1 MINSVAF
8 DVDRLV
14 RPHLR
19 QLQPYRSA
27 RHDHA
32 SACGVLLD
40 ANENPR
46 APSLSGS
53 PSTLNRYPDPM
64 QNDLRRRL
72 AELNGVEAES
82 VFVGSGSDE
91 IIDLLLRLFCQPARD
106 AIVICEPTY
115 GMYRVAASI
124 HDVEIISSR
133 LSECFQLDLPSIIE
147 LCEREIP
154 PRLLFCCSPN
164 NPTGNRL
171 AEQDVI
177 RLCER
182 LDCIVVLDEA
192 YVEFTSG
199 GSLAGRVASTPN
211 LVILRTLSKAWGL
224 AGARIGYAV
233 ADPGIVDYLLR
244 IKQPY
249 NVGSPSAAIALEA
262 LATPEQMYSSVAE
275 LVAERERLAVRLE
288 ALSCVQTVYPSEANY
303 LLVRCV
309 DASGLQRRL
318 AESAIIVRDRSSD
331 PGLQDCL
338 RITVGTAAENDLL
351 IATLSKPGWG
361 GE

>member
-1 MINSVAF
+1 MIDSVAF
-8 DVDRLV
+8 DLDRLV

-27 RHDHA
+27 RHAHA
-32 SACGVLLD
+32 SASGVLLD
-40 ANENPR
+40 ANENPQG
-46 APSLSGS
+46 PTLSGS
-53 PSTLNRYPDPM
+53 ALMLNRYPDPM
-64 QNDLRRRL
+64 QHDLRRRL
-72 AELNGVEAES
+72 AELNSVEAES

-91 IIDLLLRLFCQPARD
+91 IIDLLLRLFCRPALD

-133 LSECFQLDLPSIIE
+133 LSEGFQLDLPSIIE
-147 LCEREIP
+147 LYERDVP
-154 PRLLFCCSPN
+154 PKLLYCCSPN

-171 AEQDVI
+171 SEADVI
-177 RLCER
+177 RLCQR
-182 LDCIVVLDEA
+182 IDSIVVLDEA
-192 YVEFTSG
+192 YVEFSSE
-199 GSLAGRVASTPN
+199 GSLAAHVASIPN

-233 ADPGIVDYLLR
+233 ADPEIVDYLLR

-262 LATPEQMYSSVAE
+262 LATPDQMYSSVAE
-275 LVAERERLAVRLE
+275 LIAERERLAVRLE
-288 ALSCVQTVYPSEANY
+288 GLSCVQTVYPSETNY

-309 DASGLQRRL
+309 DPSALHRQLAASG
-318 AESAIIVRDRSSD
+318 IIVRDRSSD
-331 PGLQDCL
+331 PGLQGCL

-351 IATLSKPGWG
+351 ISTLSKPGR
-361 GE
+361 GEE